1 MSHIAKIALEKATY
15 AFDKLYDYIIPDEIF
30 SPNLIGCKVF
40 VQFGMGSAKR
50 QGIILEIE
58 TCYDEDILSNLKI
71 VETVLDE
78 APFISYEM
86 IELVKW
92 MKQMY
97 YCTFFDCINTIIP
110 SGLHFKTVYLYSIN
124 KIPESID
131 GETKK
136 IIEYLSKKRKAV
148 KKEKIIKDLGLTSGE
163 SLLEKLVKSNVLIKT
178 DSAIR
183 KSKDAKVKMVRIIND
198 LQSIKYSPKQKLVYD
213 FLMEK
218 GSASLKEICY
228 NTGVTK
234 CVIETLVNKNILMY
248 FEDVRFKIKKE
259 NLDSSILKKDIV
271 LTFEQET
278 AYESLKQDYKKSS
291 GLVSLLYGIT
301 GSGKT
306 SVFMKLI
313 DDVYKEGRGVIVMV
327 PEIALTPQVI
337 KLFEVRFG
345 NDVAVFHS
353 SLSLSKR
360 TEEWK
365 RVKNGDAKIVVGTR
379 SAVFAPFED
388 VGLIIMDEEQEYT
401 YKSEASPRFHARDIA
416 RFRVKYNGGLL
427 ILSSATPSIETF
439 TYAKAGRYSLNVL
452 KNRYGKASLPTVTV
466 VDMSEEVRNG
476 NLSMISRKL
485 LNELVK
491 NISEKKQSILLL
503 NRRGYHTFASCKN
516 CGEVVACPRCSIS
529 LTFHKSNGRL
539 MCHYCG
545 YSREI
550 NDECPSCHSHSVSF
564 SGTGTQKAEQVIS
577 EMIPN
582 ARILRMDSDTT
593 MSKFSH
599 EESFDKFLNGEFDIM
614 IGTQMVAKGL
624 NFPNVTLVGI
634 LSADQSLYS
643 DDFRSYERS
652 FSLFTQVIGRS
663 GRGNFEGKAIIQT
676 NTPENPIIKFASNQD
691 YEKFFDS
698 EINIRKIMLYPP
710 FADIFVIGFSSS
722 NLKKV
727 EEAARFFKN
736 LIKHSIETS
745 YNQIPVRLL
754 GPSPASIEKVNN
766 QYRYKIILKI
776 RNSKIFREMMSTLLL
791 EFYKKKEYNKVN
803 IFFDCNPDIIM

>member
-30 SPNLIGCKVF
+30 NPNLIGCKVF

-110 SGLHFKTVYLYSIN
+110 SGLQFKTVYLYSIN

-131 GETKK
+131 GDAKK
-136 IIEYLSKKRKAV
+136 VIEYLSQKRKAV
-148 KKEKIIKDLGLTSGE
+148 KKEKIIKDLALTSGE
-163 SLLEKLVKSNVLIKT
+163 NLLEKLVKSSVLIKT

-198 LQSIKYSPKQKLVYD
+198 IESIKASPKQKLVYD
-213 FLMEK
+213 FVKSK
-218 GSASLKEICY
+218 GTASLKEICY
-228 NTGVTK
+228 STGVTK
-234 CVIETLVNKNILMY
+234 CVVENLVNKNILMY
-248 FEDVRFKIKKE
+248 FEDDRFKIKKE
-259 NLDSSILKKDIV
+259 NTDSSIIKKDIV
-271 LTFEQET
+271 LTFEQKT

-291 GLVSLLYGIT
+291 GVVSLLYGIT

-306 SVFMKLI
+306 SVFMKLV
-313 DDVYKEGRGVIVMV
+313 DDVHKEGRGVIVMV

-379 SAVFAPFED
+379 SAVFAPFDD

-401 YKSEASPRFHARDIA
+401 YKSDSSPRFHARDIA

-427 ILSSATPSIETF
+427 VLSSATPSIETF
-439 TYAKAGRYSLNVL
+439 TYAKAGKYSLKVL
-452 KNRYGKASLPTVTV
+452 KNRYGKASLPKVKV
-466 VDMSEEVRNG
+466 VDMNEEVRSG
-476 NLSMISRKL
+476 NLSMISSEL
-485 LNELVK
+485 LNELTK

-545 YSREI
+545 YSREF

-564 SGTGTQKAEQVIS
+564 SGTGTQKAEQVLS
-577 EMIPN
+577 ELIPS

-599 EESFDKFLNGEFDIM
+599 EESFEKFLNGEFDIM

-624 NFPNVTLVGI
+624 NFPSVTLVGI

-676 NTPENPIIKFASNQD
+676 STPENPIIKFASNQD
-691 YEKFFDS
+691 YENFFDN

-722 NLKKV
+722 NSKKV
-727 EEAARFFKN
+727 EEASRFFKD
-736 LIKHSIETS
+736 LIKHSIETY
-745 YNQIPVRLL
+745 YNQIPIRLL

-776 RNSKIFREMMSTLLL
+776 RNSKTFRQMMSELLL

-803 IFFDCNPDIIM
+803 IFFDCNPDIII